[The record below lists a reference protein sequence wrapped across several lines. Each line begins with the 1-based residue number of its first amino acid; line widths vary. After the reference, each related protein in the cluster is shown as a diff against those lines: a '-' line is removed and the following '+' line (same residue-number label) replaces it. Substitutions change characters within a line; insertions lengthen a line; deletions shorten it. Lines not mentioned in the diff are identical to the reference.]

1 MADGRDTSIVSERNN
16 LDMVLSIGQ
25 GAAHDTLQRDGR
37 SVRQVETHRLLSLRD
52 KAAALASPP
61 DQQKHHG
68 CEHDLSRD
76 IGPVGG
82 SSKVGVALKQRD
94 ESKQRIGERRAGAV
108 LEARK

>member
-25 GAAHDTLQRDGR
+25 GAAHDPLQRDGR

-94 ESKQRIGERRAGAV
+94 ESKQRIGEVVPAQF
-108 LEARK
+108 LKQES

>member
-52 KAAALASPP
+52 KAAACPP

-82 SSKVGVALKQRD
+82 RSKVGVALKQRD